1 MGKGKKEIPSA
12 LRHGVY
18 SAMAVLPGED
28 QAAFEQYRREIIAE
42 YNLSGRSE
50 EELGDYLARLM
61 WRRQNL
67 STYRIAEHARKRHG
81 EIYAECRPPSS
92 LPDFSGYFDE
102 PETRSEEELCALR
115 EQANEQAQTELGA
128 ALELVEAGDVA
139 TTDYLLEELSIIE
152 RLGHMIDRCLKQLLF
167 VKGLKSISSPSATTV
182 ATPRIPKLVQVISP
196 DCNK

>member
-1 MGKGKKEIPSA
+1 MGERKNQIPSR

-18 SAMAVLPGED
+18 SGLAVLPGED
-28 QAAFEQYRREIIAE
+28 HAAFEKFHREIIEE

-81 EIYAECRPPSS
+81 AIYAECRPPSGI
-92 LPDFSGYFDE
+92 PDFDFFKQ

-115 EQANEQAQTELGA
+115 EEADKQAQNELGA
-128 ALELVEAGDVA
+128 ALELVEAGNVA
-139 TTDYLLEELSIIE
+139 TTDYLLEELSITE
-152 RLGHMIDRCLKQLLF
+152 RLGHMIERCLKQLLF
-167 VKGLKSISSPSATTV
+167 IRGLKSILSPSATTV
-182 ATPRIPKLVQVISP
+182 TTPRIPRLVQVISP
-196 DCNK
+196 DCNN

>member
-81 EIYAECRPPSS
+81 EIYAECRPPSG
-92 LPDFSGYFDE
+92 LRDFSGPTTE
-102 PETRSEEELCALR
+102 PALNLRLRS
-115 EQANEQAQTELGA
+115 
-128 ALELVEAGDVA
+128 
-139 TTDYLLEELSIIE
+139 LL
-152 RLGHMIDRCLKQLLF
+152 
-167 VKGLKSISSPSATTV
+167 
-182 ATPRIPKLVQVISP
+182 
-196 DCNK
+196 